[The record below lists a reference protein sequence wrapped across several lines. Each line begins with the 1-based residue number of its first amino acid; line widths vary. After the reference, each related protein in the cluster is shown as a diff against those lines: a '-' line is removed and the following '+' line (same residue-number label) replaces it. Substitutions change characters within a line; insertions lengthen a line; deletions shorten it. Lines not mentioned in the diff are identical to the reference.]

1 MCLWCVGAVV
11 SSKVYDMPD
20 AVIYKSKVYDAPD
33 VVNYK
38 CRMYDMH
45 DIANSKVYD
54 IPNIADSEVYVVNS
68 EVYDMPYI
76 VSYTVY
82 DLPDIVNCKV
92 YDMPDFDSCK
102 MCDMSDVVSHKVYD
116 LPVVF
121 QDCGLQLTDEPDK
134 RCYPLGDRLL
144 CHTCHIA
151 CLSSQYPDQ
160 TFYVDPTTRNIQNAA
175 RDPRHSLSLPA
186 TAPSSYTAVSM
197 HSFGG
202 PPVMMSGSG
211 GGHSNGDVTSSGGMG
226 FSRPKQHTHPGS
238 GSNQHTHLGS
248 HSNQHGHFGSSSHAH
263 PGSPYGNGGMGIQ
276 NGSYPPSPAPP
287 PYASQHMSPT
297 GGGIGGNGYSPGP
310 PPPRPSSAKPA
321 TYTITD
327 L

>member
-1 MCLWCVGAVV
+1 MYGMHGFASC
-11 SSKVYDMPD
+11 KVCDMF
-20 AVIYKSKVYDAPD
+20 
-33 VVNYK
+33 
-38 CRMYDMH
+38 
-45 DIANSKVYD
+45 DIANCMLS
-54 IPNIADSEVYVVNS
+54 A
-68 EVYDMPYI
+68 
-76 VSYTVY
+76 VSCMAV
-82 DLPDIVNCKV
+82 L
-92 YDMPDFDSCK
+92 
-102 MCDMSDVVSHKVYD
+102 
-116 LPVVF
+116 F

-134 RCYPLGDRLL
+134 RCYPLGERLL

-197 HSFGG
+197 HNFGG

-211 GGHSNGDVTSSGGMG
+211 GGPSNGDVSGSGGMG
-226 FSRPKQHTHPGS
+226 FSRPKQHTHL
-238 GSNQHTHLGS
+238 GSN
-248 HSNQHGHFGSSSHAH
+248 SNQHGHFGSSSHAH
-263 PGSPYGNGGMGIQ
+263 PGSHYGNGGVGVQ

-287 PYASQHMSPT
+287 PYSSQHMSPT
-297 GGGIGGNGYSPGP
+297 GGGMGGNGYSPGP

-327 L
+327 LWKRLVVCHHWSTEVLFLVLTPCLKMFLSSDTLFVCVCFGLAFLWSSNEIFRSTLWCNHNSWTGCF

>member
-1 MCLWCVGAVV
+1 MTCVALPTV
-11 SSKVYDMPD
+11 STRAMPD
-20 AVIYKSKVYDAPD
+20 V
-33 VVNYK
+33 
-38 CRMYDMH
+38 
-45 DIANSKVYD
+45 
-54 IPNIADSEVYVVNS
+54 
-68 EVYDMPYI
+68 
-76 VSYTVY
+76 
-82 DLPDIVNCKV
+82 VNCKV
-92 YDMPDFDSCK
+92 YDMPSIANCQMYVPCLTLSYVRCIYVPSIANCK
-102 MCDMSDVVSHKVYD
+102 MYGLRGFVNCKVCDVFDIANCMLSAVSCMAV
-116 LPVVF
+116 LF

-134 RCYPLGDRLL
+134 RCYPLGERLL

-197 HSFGG
+197 HNFGG

-211 GGHSNGDVTSSGGMG
+211 GGPSNGDASGSGGMG
-226 FSRPKQHTHPGS
+226 FSRPKQHTHLGS

-248 HSNQHGHFGSSSHAH
+248 NSNQRGHFGSSSHAH
-263 PGSPYGNGGMGIQ
+263 PGSHYGNGGVGVQ

-287 PYASQHMSPT
+287 PYTSQHMSPT
-297 GGGIGGNGYSPGP
+297 GGGMGGNGYSPGP